1 MLCAWGVQ
9 EWRIYF
15 AEGSSNGI
23 TRQFQRY
30 VSVEAMCNRYLLCVS
45 LLQAHSSACM
55 SFMTLATVCVCPS
68 SNGYLDEHA
77 NLLIDGGCH
86 RMDVRP
92 DVWGEQ
98 TWCCYTVA
106 LRVAPIRR
114 IDLVSNSMKRS
125 AVKTNTPPSASHRCR
140 LFVHTPAQKTKGHLL
155 VHIEKVSSTI
165 KSYAVTSA
173 YCLLT

>member
-92 DVWGEQ
+92 DVWGLGESKPGVVTRSHCASRPFGASTWSQ
-98 TWCCYTVA
+98 T
-106 LRVAPIRR
+106 
-114 IDLVSNSMKRS
+114 
-125 AVKTNTPPSASHRCR
+125 
-140 LFVHTPAQKTKGHLL
+140 Q
-155 VHIEKVSSTI
+155 
-165 KSYAVTSA
+165 
-173 YCLLT
+173 